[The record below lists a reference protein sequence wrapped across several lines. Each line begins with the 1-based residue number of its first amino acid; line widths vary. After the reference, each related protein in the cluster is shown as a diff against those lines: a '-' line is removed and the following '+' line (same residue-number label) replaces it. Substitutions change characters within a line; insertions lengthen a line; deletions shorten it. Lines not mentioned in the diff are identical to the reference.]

1 MSRKSALDHRSANER
16 PVSPLCGCPADPAME
31 VPHLDERLALAL
43 ADARPIPPW
52 KCPRPSLMM
61 LVDGAPP
68 GEKSALID
76 SGELPIGL
84 TTLSAANPP
93 FIAHSGMAVRMTRP

>member
-52 KCPRPSLMM
+52 QCPRPSLMM

-68 GEKSALID
+68 GEKSTLID
-76 SGELPIGL
+76 SGGFAVEL
-84 TTLSAANPP
+84 TVLSAAKSP
-93 FIAHSGMAVRMTRP
+93 FIAHNGMAVRMTRR